1 MPPRARLSEKR
12 DDSDDEASGSYERR
26 QDAYRDGKT
35 ITSVKH
41 DSLPLREQRCG
52 RRRVDNR
59 PLSYL
64 L

>member
-1 MPPRARLSEKR
+1 MVPYHLPQYIEPATHK
-12 DDSDDEASGSYERR
+12 SY
-26 QDAYRDGKT
+26 A
-35 ITSVKH
+35 IPL
-41 DSLPLREQRCG
+41 LPLREQRCG

>member
-1 MPPRARLSEKR
+1 MNIVQALRAELLLNSEL
-12 DDSDDEASGSYERR
+12 AQY
-26 QDAYRDGKT
+26 APYFM
-35 ITSVKH
+35 H
-41 DSLPLREQRCG
+41 YLPLLPLREQRCG

>member
-1 MPPRARLSEKR
+1 MTVGISAMAAVSVNVEPFAK
-12 DDSDDEASGSYERR
+12 SY
-26 QDAYRDGKT
+26 A
-35 ITSVKH
+35 IPL
-41 DSLPLREQRCG
+41 LPLREQRCG